1 MENLYYL
8 VMRMS
13 TWTQN
18 DPHQFLHHYFVEN
31 GAFVTSFAIALAV
44 AFIGLLVFYGWFGM
58 VSNRLS
64 NRTIWVV
71 VLLVVG
77 LVTFALTQLIVI
89 GSMDNLTGFFN
100 DAATFASELKKNVP
114 LDKLSDFTQQVDQI
128 KNAISDGCDVTW
140 ALDLWN
146 TAISLIVFFVG
157 SLLAKRFTRYA
168 IAIPF

>member
-8 VMRMS
+8 VMRME
-13 TWTQN
+13 TWIQN
-18 DPHQFLHHYFVEN
+18 DPRQFLYHYFVTD
-31 GAFVTSFAIALAV
+31 GAFVTSFAIALAIAV
-44 AFIGLLVFYGWFGM
+44 IGLLVFYGWFGM

-64 NRTIWVV
+64 NRTVWFVTFV
-71 VLLVVG
+71 VVG

-89 GSMDNLTGFFN
+89 GSLDNLTGFFN
-100 DAATFASELKKNVP
+100 DAANYASELKRNVP
-114 LDKLSDFTQQVDQI
+114 KEQLPIFNAQVEQI

-146 TAISLIVFFVG
+146 TLISLIIFFVG
-157 SLLAKRFTRYA
+157 SILAKRFTKYA